1 MEGLEEL
8 FEKVKIRCES
18 NPMAPT
24 TETQI
29 EITTEMTVTT
39 TVENDGTI
47 SNPIKLVTLI
57 KFCH

>member
-8 FEKVKIRCES
+8 FEKVKNRCES

-47 SNPIKLVTLI
+47 SNPIKI
-57 KFCH
+57 